1 MPKTANQTRSDGE
14 PGSPTPIAA
23 STSTSTPTPTPTP
36 TPTSIAASSS
46 PDVSGLTGT
55 ATDTARA
62 AMHDK
67 RGPSADLA
75 IAADASAL
83 SEQLKAMRERLFP
96 PTSTKTLRAFS
107 SGEAAKLIGVSDG
120 YLRQLSLAGE
130 GPQPDTGAGGR
141 RFYSLAD
148 IHALRLH
155 LSEQALAKGH
165 VAKARAYLPR
175 RNAQAGEGLQVISV
189 TNFKGGSGKTTSAVH
204 LAQYLALTGHRVLAI
219 DLDPQASLSALFGYQ
234 PELDLTGNDTLYGA
248 IRYDAEQ
255 RPLSEIIRQT
265 YFPGLDLVPGNIE
278 LQEFEHVTPQAL
290 ADRQSGREAAGAGG
304 SSDRGPLFFARIQAV
319 LSTVEDDY
327 DVVVIDCPPQLGY
340 LTLSALCASTSVLVT
355 VHPQML
361 DIASMN
367 QFLFMTADLLAV
379 VREAGGTLD
388 FDFLRYLVTR
398 FEPND
403 GPQAQIVGFMRSLF
417 GERVLTAPMVKSTAV
432 SDAGLTKQT
441 LYEVGREN
449 FTRATY
455 DRALEA
461 MNAVNSE
468 IEALVH
474 AVWNR

>member
-1 MPKTANQTRSDGE
+1 M
-14 PGSPTPIAA
+14 AA
-23 STSTSTPTPTPTP
+23 SAKKSN
-36 TPTSIAASSS
+36 S
-46 PDVSGLTGT
+46 PKGEGLTEE
-55 ATDTARA
+55 RLL
-62 AMHDK
+62 
-67 RGPSADLA
+67 ADEA
-75 IAADASAL
+75 IARDARAL

-96 PTSTKTLRAFS
+96 PLSSKTLRSFS

-130 GPQPDTGAGGR
+130 GPQPETGAGGR

-148 IHALRLH
+148 INALRSH
-155 LSEQALAKGH
+155 LAEQAVAKGNI
-165 VAKARAYLPR
+165 AKAQSYLPKR
-175 RNAQAGEGLQVISV
+175 DAARNEHLQVISV
-189 TNFKGGSGKTTSAVH
+189 TNFKGGSGKTTSAAH

-248 IRYDAEQ
+248 IRYDDEQ
-255 RPLSEIIRQT
+255 RALSDIIRGT

-290 ADRQSGREAAGAGG
+290 ANRQSGKD
-304 SSDRGPLFFARIQAV
+304 SGPLFFARIQAV
-319 LSTVEDDY
+319 LATVEQDY

-340 LTLSALCASTSVLVT
+340 LTLSALCASTSVIVT

-361 DIASMN
+361 DVASMN
-367 QFLFMTADLLAV
+367 QFLFMTSDLLSV
-379 VREAGGTLD
+379 VREAGGTLN

-417 GERVLTAPMVKSTAV
+417 GDRVLTAPMLKSTAV

-449 FTRATY
+449 FTRSTY

-468 IEALVH
+468 IETLIHSA
-474 AVWNR
+474 WGR